1 MHLVKLDN
9 GLYID
14 EKRIESVTDV
24 RIKSSVDEY
33 SKVTVEFYAKIDGLD
48 NIEMEQPKFVEVKE
62 QKNDL

>member
-14 EKRIESVTDV
+14 EKRIDFVTDV
-24 RIKSSVDEY
+24 KIRSSVDEY

-48 NIEMEQPKFVEVKE
+48 NIETEQPKFVKAEE
-62 QKNDL
+62 